1 MGPSNPAVS
10 VRELMREPGLKQT
23 DMLDI
28 FGSQGTVSQVLNGKR
43 EISKAQARKLSER
56 FRLPIDVFI

>member
-1 MGPSNPAVS
+1 
-10 VRELMREPGLKQT
+10 MREHDLKQT

-43 EISKAQARKLSER
+43 QISTVATPKQHW
-56 FRLPIDVFI
+56 PIL

>member
-1 MGPSNPAVS
+1 MGGSNPAVAL
-10 VRELMREPGLKQT
+10 RELMLEHGLKQT

-43 EISKAQARKLSER
+43 EISKSQARKSKSPQNSGHFFLA
-56 FRLPIDVFI
+56 